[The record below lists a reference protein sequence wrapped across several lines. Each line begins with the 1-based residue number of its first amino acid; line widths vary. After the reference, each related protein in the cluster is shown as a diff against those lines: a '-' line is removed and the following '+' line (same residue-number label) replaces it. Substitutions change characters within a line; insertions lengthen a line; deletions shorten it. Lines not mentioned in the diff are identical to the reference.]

1 MNDAIRVND
10 TDLIVVRNGETREVI
25 LRIGKND
32 YDVTEKVYNDML
44 VQLAIQTSISEAME
58 TRAT

>member
-32 YDVTEKVYNDML
+32 YDVTEKVYDDML
-44 VQLAIQTSISEAME
+44 VQAAIQTSIAEAME
-58 TRAT
+58 TRST